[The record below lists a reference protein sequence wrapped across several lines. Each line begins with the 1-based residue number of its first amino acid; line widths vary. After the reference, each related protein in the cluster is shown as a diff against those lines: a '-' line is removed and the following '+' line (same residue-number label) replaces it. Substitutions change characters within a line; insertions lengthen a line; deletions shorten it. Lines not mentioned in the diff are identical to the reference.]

1 MAATVNPQLRD
12 LAVRHLSAGF
22 AVATL
27 LLVATLQQLLAQGLA
42 QRIGSNTQDTYH
54 YLAVLLGTIWTATKL
69 IAVIPTLL
77 FWLLR
82 RVRAYYLTLL
92 ASMIVITLE
101 LLANVV
107 MLVVDPLVNSWQGS
121 VFLLSDNVLLIL
133 VNVNVFALW
142 YYVLE
147 GPIWRV
153 STVTGEQRWDFL
165 FPQRA
170 TKIAGY
176 EDWTPRFVDYWF
188 LALVTIFTFGPAD
201 TIPLS
206 RRAKLFM
213 ALEIILSVLTLTVL
227 LGRALA
233 S

>member
-1 MAATVNPQLRD
+1 MTPPLRD
-12 LAVRHLSAGF
+12 LMLRRPSAGF
-22 AVATL
+22 AMATL
-27 LLVATLQQLLAQGLA
+27 LLVAALQQLLAQHLA
-42 QRIGSNTQDTYH
+42 QRTGGNVQDSYRSIALLLSSLWGVTKL
-54 YLAVLLGTIWTATKL
+54 LAVT
-69 IAVIPTLL
+69 PTVL

-82 RVRAYYLTLL
+82 RVRAYYTTLL
-92 ASMIVITLE
+92 LSMIVITIE

-107 MLVVDPLVNSWQGS
+107 LLVADPLINSWQSGL
-121 VFLLSDNVLLIL
+121 FLLGDNVLLIL
-133 VNVNVFALW
+133 INVNVFALW

-153 STVTGEQRWDFL
+153 SAETGEQPWDFL

-170 TKIAGY
+170 TRIPGY
-176 EDWTPRFVDYWF
+176 ENWTPRFVDYWF

-201 TIPLS
+201 TLPLS

-213 ALEIILSVLTLTVL
+213 ALEIIVSVLTLTVL
-227 LGRALA
+227 VGRALA

>member
-1 MAATVNPQLRD
+1 MTPPLRNPALRQL
-12 LAVRHLSAGF
+12 SSIF

-27 LLVATLQQLLAQGLA
+27 LLVAALQQLLAQHLA
-42 QRIGSNTQDTYH
+42 QRTGGNVQDNYRSVA
-54 YLAVLLGTIWTATKL
+54 LFLSSVWGVTKL
-69 IAVIPTLL
+69 VAVTPTVL

-82 RVRAYYLTLL
+82 RERAYYITLL
-92 ASMIVITLE
+92 LSMIVITIE

-107 MLVVDPLVNSWQGS
+107 LLVADPLINTWQGG
-121 VFLLSDNVLLIL
+121 VFLLGDNVLLIL
-133 VNVNVFALW
+133 INVNVFALW

-153 STVTGEQRWDFL
+153 SAATGEQRWDFL

-170 TKIAGY
+170 SRIPGY
-176 EDWTPRFVDYWF
+176 EDWAPRFIDYWF
-188 LALVTIFTFGPAD
+188 LALVTIVTFGPAD
-201 TIPLS
+201 TLPLS

-213 ALEIILSVLTLTVL
+213 ALEIVVSVLTLTVL

-233 S
+233 N

>member
-1 MAATVNPQLRD
+1 MTPQLRN
-12 LAVRHLSAGF
+12 LALRRLSSGF

-27 LLVATLQQLLAQGLA
+27 LLVAVLQQLLAQHLA
-42 QRIGSNTQDTYH
+42 QYTGGNTQDH
-54 YLAVLLGTIWTATKL
+54 YRSIVLFLSSVWGITKL
-69 IAVIPTLL
+69 VAVTPTVL

-82 RVRAYYLTLL
+82 RERAYYMTLL
-92 ASMIVITLE
+92 LSMIVITIE

-107 MLVVDPLVNSWQGS
+107 LLVADPLINTWQGGM
-121 VFLLSDNVLLIL
+121 FLLGDNVLLIL
-133 VNVNVFALW
+133 INVNVFALW

-153 STVTGEQRWDFL
+153 SAATGEQRWDFL

-170 TKIAGY
+170 ARIPGY

-188 LALVTIFTFGPAD
+188 LALVTIVTFGPAD
-201 TIPLS
+201 TLPLS

-213 ALEIILSVLTLTVL
+213 ALEIVLSVLTLTVL

-233 S
+233 N

>member
-1 MAATVNPQLRD
+1 MIAGLRAWAARS
-12 LAVRHLSAGF
+12 LSTGF
-22 AVATL
+22 ALATL
-27 LLVATLQQLLAQGLA
+27 LLVAGLQQLLIQDLA
-42 QRIGSNTQDTYH
+42 QRTTSNAQDYYRDMALLLSSVWGVAKLLVITP
-54 YLAVLLGTIWTATKL
+54 AIVFRVLQ
-69 IAVIPTLL
+69 
-77 FWLLR
+77 
-82 RVRAYYLTLL
+82 RVRAYYVTLL
-92 ASMIVITLE
+92 LAMIIITIE

-107 MLVVDPLVNSWQGS
+107 LLVADPVVNSWQNGY
-121 VFLLSDNVLLIL
+121 FLLSDNILLIL
-133 VNVNVFALW
+133 INVNVFALW

-153 STVTGEQRWDFL
+153 SAVTGEQQWDFL

-170 TKIAGY
+170 AHIAGY

-201 TIPLS
+201 TLPLS

-213 ALEIILSVLTLTVL
+213 ALEIVVSVLTLTVL